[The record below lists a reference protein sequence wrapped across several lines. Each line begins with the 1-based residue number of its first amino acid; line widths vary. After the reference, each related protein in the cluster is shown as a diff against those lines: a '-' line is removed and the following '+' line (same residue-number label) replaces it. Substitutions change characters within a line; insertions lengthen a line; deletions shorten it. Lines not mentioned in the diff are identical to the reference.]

1 MGLNKQWVQHVSG
14 HGEKWEVLC
23 DSVKGVWEVAP
34 QEGTFTKPWL
44 PKSEFRLCD
53 PPEQWVDVTSE
64 CYIARDMTIFHDG
77 VDTFNGPYR
86 RRKVH
91 LYELKLNHPQS
102 YIARDA
108 FIIEKKVRYD
118 Q

>member
-1 MGLNKQWVQHVSG
+1 MNKRKWVRHISG
-14 HGEKWEVLC
+14 EG
-23 DSVKGVWEVAP
+23 GVWEIIGDTAP
-34 QEGTFTKPWL
+34 NVQAWPVQSNAGILML
-44 PKSEFRLCD
+44 PKSEFVLCELPQ

-64 CYIARDMTIFHDG
+64 CYIARDMTIFHEG

-108 FIIEKKVRYD
+108 FIIEKKVSL
-118 Q
+118 